1 MSGDS
6 SPELKAEIGHVLLL
20 DIVGY
25 SKLLITQ
32 QGELLETLKQ
42 LVQETAPVRSAKE
55 RGALVLLPTG
65 DGMALVFRD
74 PLEAPLECALQ
85 LGAALRQH
93 PELQLR
99 MGIHSG
105 PIRQVL
111 DVNER
116 TNVTGAGIDVA
127 QRVMDCGDA
136 GHILVSKRVA
146 DDLAP
151 YPRWHAQLHD
161 LGEAEV
167 KHGVRVHLFNL
178 YAEQA
183 GNPERPAKLRPAEV
197 PPVGAAAG
205 GWKWRTTGLAL
216 AILMSLGVL
225 TWWFVLRPGR
235 PAPQFTAA
243 PAAAV
248 IPEKSIA
255 VLPFDNLSADPENAF
270 FADGVQDEILTNLA
284 KIADLKVIS
293 RSSVMHYQRGVERD
307 LRQIGKELNVAHLLE
322 GNVQRAPNRVRV
334 NAQLINARTNA
345 HLWAQTYDREL
356 SDIFAIQSEI
366 AKAIA
371 EQLHARLSPTEKSAI
386 ELPPTGDINAFD
398 LYTQAK
404 NLYLIGFG
412 GSSGIATLEQA
423 VDLLDQAV
431 ARDPS
436 FFPAYCQLSRTHTAI
451 YLLFDHSSARLAK
464 AEAALQGAVRLRP
477 DAAETHLARAFN
489 LYSGYLDYDGAMA
502 ELEKA
507 RLTLP
512 NDPQVFD
519 LAGYILRRQG
529 RWEESNRNLERAIEL
544 DPRNILTLQQTAGSY
559 LMFRRYA
566 DARSLFARILAFVPD
581 DPTTKVQLAFTEF
594 EMRADTRPLRE
605 MVETIRNSDAA
616 AVQTIA
622 EYWLV
627 CALAERDGAAA
638 TAALA
643 ATQKNPSIALS
654 PLENLNFSHL
664 FLEAVIARMTGDE
677 TKTQASL
684 TAARREQETIVQAQP
699 NFGPALSVLGLI
711 DAGLGRKEEALREGR
726 RAVELLPAEK
736 DAMGGPAQVK
746 YLAMIAAWAGEKDLA
761 CEQLAS
767 AVRLP
772 STVSYGEL
780 ALLPF
785 WDPLRSDPRFE
796 KIVADLAPTAATR

>member
-1 MSGDS
+1 MSGES
-6 SPELKAEIGHVLLL
+6 SPELKTEIGHVLLI

-25 SKLLITQ
+25 SKLLITE

-42 LVQETAPVRSAKE
+42 LVQETEPVRLARSE
-55 RGALVLLPTG
+55 RDLIRLPTG
-65 DGMALVFRD
+65 DGMALVFRNNA
-74 PLEAPLECALQ
+74 EAPLDCALQ
-85 LGAALRQH
+85 LGAAVRQH
-93 PELQLR
+93 PELRLR

-105 PIRQVL
+105 PIREVR

-116 TNVTGAGIDVA
+116 INLAGAGIDVG

-146 DDLAP
+146 DDFAP

-161 LGEAEV
+161 LGETEV
-167 KHGVRVHLFNL
+167 KHGARVHLFNL
-178 YAEQA
+178 CSEEA
-183 GNPERPAKLRPAEV
+183 GNADRPSKLRETGIATSALGSGWNWQLLGLAV
-197 PPVGAAAG
+197 AVLLSLGGFAWWFAAA
-205 GWKWRTTGLAL
+205 R
-216 AILMSLGVL
+216 SSQ
-225 TWWFVLRPGR
+225 
-235 PAPQFTAA
+235 PAPQPSVA
-243 PAAAV
+243 PVSLA
-248 IPEKSIA
+248 IPGKSIA
-255 VLPFDNLSADPENAF
+255 VLPFDNLSTDPENAF

-293 RSSVMHYQRGVERD
+293 RSSVMHYKRGVERN
-307 LRQIGKELNVAHLLE
+307 LRQIGEELNVAHLLE
-322 GNVQRAPNRVRV
+322 GNVQRAPNRIRV
-334 NAQLINARTNA
+334 NAQLIDARNNA
-345 HLWAQTYDREL
+345 HLWGQTYDREL

-386 ELPPTGDINAFD
+386 ERPPTGDINAFD
-398 LYTQAK
+398 LYTRAK
-404 NLYLIGFG
+404 NSYLIGFG
-412 GSSGIATLEQA
+412 GSSGIALLEQA
-423 VDLLDQAV
+423 ADLLNQAV

-436 FFPAYCQLSRTHTAI
+436 FFPAYCQLSRTQMAI
-451 YLLFDHSSARLAK
+451 YLLYDHSSARLAQ
-464 AEAALQGAVRLRP
+464 AEAALQDAVRLRP
-477 DAAETHLARAFN
+477 EAAETHLARAYN

-502 ELEKA
+502 ELEIA
-507 RLTLP
+507 RQTLP

-519 LAGYILRRQG
+519 LAGYIQRRQG
-529 RWEESNRNLERAIEL
+529 RWEESNRNLERATEL

-559 LMFRRYA
+559 LMFRRYD
-566 DARSLFARILAFVPD
+566 DARSLFARILAFLPN
-581 DPTTKVQLAFTEF
+581 DPTTRVQLAFTKF
-594 EMRADTRPLRE
+594 DAQADTRPLHE
-605 MVETIRNSDAA
+605 MVETIRKSDAA

-638 TAALA
+638 TDALA

-664 FLEAVIARMTGDE
+664 FLEAVIARMSGDE
-677 TKTQASL
+677 TKAQAAL
-684 TAARREQETIVQAQP
+684 IAARREQEAIVQAQP
-699 NFGPALSVLGLI
+699 NFGPALSVLALI

-746 YLAMIAAWAGEKDLA
+746 YLAMIAAWVGDKDLA
-761 CEQLAS
+761 CDQLAS

-780 ALLPF
+780 SLLPF
-785 WDPLRSDPRFE
+785 WDPLRDDPRFK
-796 KIVADLAPTAATR
+796 KIVADLAPPETKR

>member
-32 QGELLETLKQ
+32 QGELLQILKE
-42 LVQETAPVRSAKE
+42 LVQGTAAVQ
-55 RGALVLLPTG
+55 GAPNLLRLATG
-65 DGMALVFRD
+65 DGMALVFRHD
-74 PLEAPLECALQ
+74 LEAPAECALQ

-93 PELQLR
+93 PELHLR

-105 PIRQVL
+105 PIREVL

-116 TNVTGAGIDVA
+116 ANVTGAGIDVA

-167 KHGVRVHLFNL
+167 KHGARVHLFNL
-178 YAEQA
+178 YSASA
-183 GNPERPAKLRPAEV
+183 GNPALPSKLGKISPVPLMTTGSGGKRPVL
-197 PPVGAAAG
+197 
-205 GWKWRTTGLAL
+205 GLAL
-216 AILMSLGVL
+216 AVLISLGGLV
-225 TWWFVLRPGR
+225 WWFTSQPRQPASQSAATRVL
-235 PAPQFTAA
+235 AA
-243 PAAAV
+243 

-293 RSSVMHYQRGVERD
+293 RSSAMHYKRGVERN
-307 LRQIGKELNVAHLLE
+307 LPQIGQELNVAHLLE
-322 GNVQRAPNRVRV
+322 GNVQRAPNRIRV

-345 HLWAQTYDREL
+345 HLWAQTYDRDL

-398 LYTQAK
+398 LYTKAK
-404 NLYLIGFG
+404 NLYLVGFG
-412 GSSGIATLEQA
+412 GSSGISVLTDAA
-423 VDLLDQAV
+423 DLLNQAL

-436 FFPAYCQLSRTHTAI
+436 FFPAWCQLSRTQMAI
-451 YLLFDHSSARLAK
+451 YLLFDHSSARLAQ

-477 DAAETHLARAFN
+477 DAAETHLARAYS
-489 LYSGYLDYDGAMA
+489 LYSGYLDYDGARA

-507 RLTLP
+507 RQTLP

-519 LAGYILRRQG
+519 LAGYIQRRHG
-529 RWEESNRNLERAIEL
+529 HWEESNRNLERAIEF

-559 LMFRRYA
+559 QMFRRYA
-566 DARSLFARILAFVPD
+566 EARSLFARILAFLPD

-594 EMRADTRPLRE
+594 DEKADTGPLLGR
-605 MVETIRNSDAA
+605 VESIRAADAA
-616 AVQTIA
+616 DVQTIA

-627 CALAERDGAAA
+627 GALAQRDAAAA
-638 TAALA
+638 TEALA
-643 ATQKNPSIALS
+643 VTRKNPSIALS

-664 FLEAVIARMTGDE
+664 FLEGLIARMSGDE
-677 TKTQASL
+677 EKARTAF
-684 TAARREQETIVQAQP
+684 TAARQKQEAIVQAQP
-699 NFGPALSVLGLI
+699 NFGPTLCVLGLI
-711 DAGLGRKEEALREGR
+711 DAALGRKEEALREGR

-746 YLAMIAAWAGEKDLA
+746 YLAMIAAWVGDRDLA

-785 WDPLRSDPRFE
+785 WDPLRGDPRFE
-796 KIVADLAPTAATR
+796 KIVADLAPKDTR

>member
-32 QGELLETLKQ
+32 QGELLETLKR
-42 LVQETAPVRSAKE
+42 LIHETGPVQSAKE
-55 RGALVLLPTG
+55 EGSLVLLPTG
-65 DGMALVFRD
+65 DGMALVFRND
-74 PLEAPLECALQ
+74 LEAPLECALQ

-93 PELQLR
+93 PELPLR

-105 PIRQVL
+105 PIREVL

-167 KHGVRVHLFNL
+167 KHGAHVHLFNL
-178 YAEQA
+178 YSAEA
-183 GNPERPAKLRPAEV
+183 GNPELPSKLGKIARAPL
-197 PPVGAAAG
+197 PMAG
-205 GWKWRTTGLAL
+205 SGWKRRATGLAL
-216 AILMSLGVL
+216 IILISLGGL
-225 TWWFVLRPGR
+225 IWWFGSQTRQPASQIPATSVAADIPG
-235 PAPQFTAA
+235 
-243 PAAAV
+243 
-248 IPEKSIA
+248 KSIA

-293 RSSVMHYQRGVERD
+293 RSSVMHYKRGVERN
-307 LRQIGKELNVAHLLE
+307 LRQIGEELNVAHLLE
-322 GNVQRAPNRVRV
+322 GNVQRAPNRIRV
-334 NAQLINARTNA
+334 NAQLINARNGA
-345 HLWAQTYDREL
+345 HLWAQTYDRDL

-371 EQLHARLSPTEKSAI
+371 EQLHAKLSPTEKSAI

-398 LYTQAK
+398 LYTKAK
-404 NLYLIGFG
+404 NFYLIGFG
-412 GSSGIATLEQA
+412 GSSGIAVLEQA
-423 VDLLDQAV
+423 ADLLNQAV

-436 FFPAYCQLSRTHTAI
+436 FFPAYCQLSRTQMAI
-451 YLLFDHSSARLAK
+451 YLLFDHSSARLAE
-464 AEAALQGAVRLRP
+464 AEAALQAAVRLRP
-477 DAAETHLARAFN
+477 DAAETHLAQAYG

-507 RLTLP
+507 RQTLP
-512 NDPQVFD
+512 NDPEVFS
-519 LAGYILRRQG
+519 LAGYIQRRQG
-529 RWEESNRNLERAIEL
+529 RWEESTRNLERAIEL
-544 DPRNILTLQQTAGSY
+544 DPRNILTLQQTSGSY
-559 LMFRRYA
+559 LMFRRYE
-566 DARSLFARILAFVPD
+566 DARSLLARILAFAPD
-581 DPTTKVQLAFTEF
+581 DPTTRVQLAYTEF
-594 EMRADTRPLRE
+594 DARADTRPLHE
-605 MVETIRNSDAA
+605 TVESIRKADPA

-638 TAALA
+638 TEALA
-643 ATQKNPSIALS
+643 ATHENPSIAMSL
-654 PLENLNFSHL
+654 LENLNFSHL
-664 FLEAVIARMTGDE
+664 FLEAVVAHMSGDE
-677 TKTQASL
+677 TKTQTTL
-684 TAARREQETIVQAQP
+684 LAARREQEAIVQAQP
-699 NFGPALSVLGLI
+699 NFGPTLTVLGLI
-711 DAGLGRKEEALREGR
+711 DAGLGRKEDALREGR

-736 DAMGGPAQVK
+736 DAMAGPAQVK
-746 YLAMIAAWAGEKDLA
+746 YLAMIAAWVGDKDLA
-761 CEQLAS
+761 CELLAR
-767 AVRLP
+767 AVQLP
-772 STVSYGEL
+772 STVTYGEL

-785 WDPLRSDPRFE
+785 WDPLRGDPRFE
-796 KIVADLAPTAATR
+796 KIVASLAPKDAKQ